1 MTARSL
7 FALLILSVLRSAG
20 PPAGWCADRG
30 EAVGDA
36 KGNRPLRYV
45 RVYVPTDRLSLEDC
59 RDENVRY
66 WPVAPDEFER
76 LVSIAEKARPKE
88 ETSTAAAIVSARY
101 SARLEADALVGG
113 VAWIDVVHPAEGPV
127 MLPLAPCGL
136 AISQA
141 VWERDGQAAKIG
153 LGASAGL
160 AVLVERSGRLRL
172 AWSLRGHRDAEDVV
186 GFRWEAPPAP
196 SHCLVL
202 DLPDD
207 VAPAADQGVVT
218 EEGPGGD
225 GTRRWRIEIGGR
237 RQVGLRIAPRNGS
250 REHLPSTRVRQSTEY
265 RFSLKGLD
273 VSSRLELDVHEAP
286 LEHLPLTLDP
296 GLRLVKAL
304 YGDRPLRWAFL
315 PAASGEEGTGV
326 VLEFPEPVQ
335 GMKRL
340 VQLQALAPL
349 QLDRRWKLPAIRPEG
364 TFWEQGAGVLLVR
377 APLQLGQLVPIQGE
391 QSSKIDSLASPYS
404 GETVELQYFSPD
416 ATAEI
421 VLARPEA
428 PLRVDSGAMI
438 EFGGGEVA
446 GQIMA
451 DVWVAH
457 GKRFQL
463 KADVGRLWD
472 VDSVEAVP
480 KGAVADWSVER
491 EGATSKLSIQ
501 LAEALPQRLA
511 DVSPLRLVIA
521 ARRVRSVS
529 GQTLGIQDLDPV
541 RFRGATEGR
550 RLVCLRAREPYELKV
565 SGGEML
571 TRVDPERLEAGALA
585 LFSESP
591 RGLVFER
598 DPGADGLNV
607 SLEAR
612 KPGYSAAIRVDATVS
627 GDSLTESYE
636 LGCVPEGGRRV
647 DRVRVHFS
655 QSRTAALRWEP
666 GSEDEE
672 HWSVRR
678 VSPGGPTAS
687 DGASEGETWEIR
699 LRPPRSV
706 GFTIRA
712 ARTGPLADDALV
724 GLASLPE
731 ARDQQGTVVVSSIGS
746 AAVRIENHR
755 LKSIPTDAVSA
766 GRDGTVRAAFRFDP
780 GRDAVP
786 DAEATLSISRL
797 EAEDAPATAWVWS
810 CQLESQYEVSG
821 IGRHVATY
829 RLDTAGAER
838 LRLALPA
845 GVGLQDVHAVWVDD
859 GQVTPRSVADG
870 GGGLLEVDLPP
881 GRRFPVVS
889 ICLATA
895 GPPLGVVDAVVP
907 PLPET
912 DVPVL
917 NRDWTVWLPP
927 GYEAHDPSLGRWRQ
941 ATAPLSWA
949 QRLFGPLGRGSD
961 PAPFDPLSL
970 GDWRRAIGGPV
981 PRRSAEEKAGALVRR
996 LGELTGGDRSG
1007 QGTDDLDWGT
1017 LLTDESIQSL
1027 LADRTAGRAGLE
1039 LLIDRRA
1046 LSRLGLAPHAPVPA
1060 TYGEVAAG
1068 RGFRLLSDSH
1078 LALLVHAHAIAVTSA
1093 TAAASY
1099 RGQLAPVENGK
1110 LAPLEARALSWIG
1123 PGPLFDQIEQ
1133 AAAGDP
1139 DGPFL
1144 PPYAWQQRPGDPPLP
1159 WSFPRPSGH
1168 GSVEPYGWTACQLDV
1183 SGRVPVR
1190 LSLIRRDALRAFCW
1204 TAFLAAIGLAWW
1216 KAMYR
1221 PRALTV
1227 MLGLFG
1233 VAALVLPETYAPI
1246 ASGALLGALF
1256 VAGFR
1261 LIRPRR
1267 AGGAGG
1273 AFLGGSSARPVRSRA
1288 AIGAGIVLGVVV
1300 TLLAAQDS
1308 ARCGEPGSKPHPAW
1322 WPAHGVLIPALP
1334 AAEGQPPAMEPT
1346 GDKYQVPE
1354 VLYEA
1359 LKRRAAAG
1367 AEEPQGWLLGGATY
1381 SGSLAWQPGP
1391 ERLVPGQIKA
1401 AYDLEVLGTSAR
1413 VRIPFGKEGP
1423 RLPPDGVLLDGR
1435 AVPHEVDESGLL
1447 LSVSDRGPHRLE
1459 LSLTPGLEPSGT
1471 STGFDLAIPRLAT
1484 ARLEL
1489 TVPLDAPPLDVRS
1502 AVGVV
1507 KEDRGAESVRL
1518 TAELGPTD
1526 RLSVHWQQVT
1536 SRGSAGPVVEV
1547 EELLWLEVQRE
1558 SVDLHARFKFQVGES
1573 QVRQLF
1579 LTVDPRL
1586 QRKGPFECD
1595 AGPIVEVPAA
1605 GTPGQPPAIGLVL
1618 ERPVSNRQLVL
1629 RATFHVKDR
1638 TGVGRLS
1645 LPPLQTQNARVAKRW
1660 LAVSV
1665 APSLEYEQQGVDPW
1679 EPIAVPDFLSA
1690 WGEGATQPRFAHSLP
1705 PGERAPTRQRG
1716 SWSMSTRRSKPET
1729 TAKQTALWSI
1739 DSREA
1744 RVDFDARLSTAA
1756 GYHFQ
1761 YRFSAPA
1768 ELEVERISV
1777 LEGGEER
1784 ADRWRRAPDGMV
1796 TVFLKRALSGDQT
1809 LSVRGRLPAPA
1820 RGKLSLPV
1828 LRVEDVLLQSSVIQ
1842 LFRKPE
1848 TQVDVSETTGLVAID
1863 APVVDESRASL
1874 GRLAAAF
1881 DADCAGKVRAT
1892 LTLAPNR
1899 PNVHGEQVTSL
1910 RSDAGHW
1917 EADVEFRVDADR
1929 GVIDG
1934 LRLRVPPG
1942 FDGPY
1947 KIDTPS
1953 TWKVEEVDHQRLLLV
1968 QLVSAVT
1975 GQHRFTVSSP
1985 LTLAPGERVSVPH
1998 VVLEGADIEKHR
2010 LVLPTQSGLHPVAW
2024 ETDGLRETALPEN
2037 AAAPLVAPEAF
2048 VAYQVDAGRFRA
2060 SLRPFRG
2067 EPQVDM
2073 ADVHVAWQIEGTCHG
2088 VALFDLRPGSLSE
2101 CTLRLPAGCG
2111 LVQVTVDGVAKV
2123 AVRGEENRWL
2133 VPLGVSALPQ
2143 RVGVLFQGTIPAL
2156 DASGLLRLDA
2166 PTLTA
2171 PAPDELPTPQTLW
2184 TVFGPSAY
2192 EPGRPQG
2199 LAPVSPLEQD
2209 LRRLQNVEG
2218 LMEAA
2223 AGVTS
2228 DEPEEGDLWYRVWA
2242 RRWVALC
2249 DRTMH
2254 GRFLGGRGEAGETPL
2269 SELLPLDRLPAA
2281 VAARLESGNMLAQVA
2296 DETRPATDLGQLWLQ
2311 TLDRTRPATRC
2322 IGQAGPASIA
2332 LRYRRVEA
2340 RGFSSRL
2347 VGAAVLAGVVLLT
2360 VVGIR
2365 LGGFFTV
2372 SRRWPCLVGVL
2383 VGLGWWLWLWPSAL
2397 GWGIVLVSL
2406 LTSFRWGWK
2415 RPRPS
2420 GSAIVALTL
2429 PPG

>member
-7 FALLILSVLRSAG
+7 FALLILSVLGSAVSL
-20 PPAGWCADRG
+20 AGWYADQG
-30 EAVGDA
+30 EAADDPQ
-36 KGNRPLRYV
+36 GNRSLRYV

-76 LVSIAEKARPKE
+76 LVSIAEKARPQD
-88 ETSTAAAIVSARY
+88 ETLTAAAIVSARY
-101 SARLEADALVGG
+101 TARLEADALVGG
-113 VAWIDVVHPAEGPV
+113 EAWIDVVHTAEGPV
-127 MLPLAPCGL
+127 MLPLTPCGL
-136 AISQA
+136 AIGQA
-141 VWERDGQAAKIG
+141 VWDEDGQAAKIG
-153 LGASAGL
+153 LGAKEGL
-160 AVLVERSGRLRL
+160 AVLVERSGRLRF

-186 GFRWEAPPAP
+186 GFRWEAPASPTN
-196 SHCLVL
+196 CLVL
-202 DLPDD
+202 DLPADM
-207 VAPAADQGVVT
+207 APADEHGVVT
-218 EEGPGGD
+218 EEGPGGE
-225 GTRRWRIEIGGR
+225 GTRRWRIEMGTASSL
-237 RQVGLRIAPRNGS
+237 GLRLAPRSGS
-250 REHLPSTRVRQSTEY
+250 RERLPSTRVRQSTEY

-273 VSSRLELDVHEAP
+273 VSSRLELDVHGGP

-304 YGDRPLRWAFL
+304 YGDRPLRWAFT
-315 PAASGEEGTGV
+315 ASSGEGGTGV

-340 VQLQALAPL
+340 VQLHALAPL

-364 TFWEQGAGVLLVR
+364 TFWEQGRGVFLVP
-377 APLQLGQLVPIQGE
+377 APLQLEQLVPIQGE
-391 QSSKIDSLASPYS
+391 QSSKIDSLASPRS

-416 ATAEI
+416 ATAEV
-421 VLARPEA
+421 VLTRPEA
-428 PLRVDSGAMI
+428 SLHVDSGATI
-438 EFGGGEVA
+438 ELGGGEVA
-446 GQIMA
+446 AQIMA

-480 KGAVADWSVER
+480 EGGLADWSVER
-491 EGATSKLSIQ
+491 EGPTSRLNIQ
-501 LAEALPQRLA
+501 LAEALPQRLPN
-511 DVSPLRLVIA
+511 VSPVRLAIA

-529 GQTLGIQDLDPV
+529 GKTLGITDLDPL

-550 RLVCLRAREPYELKV
+550 RFVCLRAREPYELKV
-565 SGGEML
+565 SGSEML
-571 TRVDPERLEAGALA
+571 TRVDPQSLEATTLS
-585 LFSESP
+585 LFSQSP

-598 DPGADGLNV
+598 DAGADGLNV

-612 KPGYSAAIRVDATVS
+612 KPGYSATIRIEATVS
-627 GDSLTESYE
+627 EDSLTESYE

-655 QSRTAALRWEP
+655 QSRTAPLRWEP
-666 GSEDEE
+666 GSDDEE
-672 HWSVRR
+672 HWSVHR
-678 VSPGGPTAS
+678 VPLGGQTAS
-687 DGASEGETWEIR
+687 GGASEGETWEIR

-712 ARTGPLADDALV
+712 TRTSPLADDALV

-731 ARDQQGTVVVSSIGS
+731 ARDQQGTVVVSSTGS
-746 AAVRIENHR
+746 AAVRIEHR
-755 LKSIPTDAVSA
+755 RLTSVPADAVSA
-766 GRDGTVRAAFRFDP
+766 GRDNTVRAAFRYDP
-780 GRDAVP
+780 VRDAFP

-829 RLDTAGAER
+829 RLDTAGAKR
-838 LRLALPA
+838 LRLTLPT
-845 GVGLQDVHAVWVDD
+845 GVGPEDIHAVWVDD
-859 GQVTPRSVADG
+859 GQVAPRSVVDG
-870 GGGLLEVDLPP
+870 AGGVLEVDLPP

-889 ICLATA
+889 ICLATVGA
-895 GPPLGVVDAVVP
+895 PLGVVDAVVP

-912 DVPVL
+912 DVPML
-917 NRDWTVWLPP
+917 NRHWTVWLPP

-941 ATAPLSWA
+941 ATASLSWA

-961 PAPFDPLSL
+961 SAPFDPLSL
-970 GDWRRAIGGPV
+970 GDWRQAIGGSI
-981 PRRSAEEKAGALVRR
+981 PRRSAEEKAGALVRQ
-996 LGELTGGDRSG
+996 LGELTDGDRSG

-1017 LLTDESIQSL
+1017 LLTDESIQAI
-1027 LADRTAGRAGLE
+1027 LADRTGGRAGLE

-1060 TYGEVAAG
+1060 TYGEVTAG
-1068 RGFRLLSDSH
+1068 RGFRLLRRSH
-1078 LALLVHAHAIAVTSA
+1078 LTLLVHTGAIAVTST

-1099 RGQLAPVENGK
+1099 RAQLAPVENGK
-1110 LAPLEARALSWIG
+1110 LAPLEGRALWWIG

-1133 AAAGDP
+1133 AAAGEP

-1144 PPYAWQQRPGDPPLP
+1144 PAYAWRQRPGDSPLP
-1159 WSFPRPSGH
+1159 WSFTQPSGH
-1168 GSVEPYGWTACQLDV
+1168 GSVEPCGWTAYQLDV
-1183 SGRVPVR
+1183 SGRLPGR
-1190 LSLIRRDALRAFCW
+1190 LSLIRRDALRAFRW
-1204 TAFLAAIGLAWW
+1204 AAFLAAIGLAWW
-1216 KAMYR
+1216 KAIHR
-1221 PRALTV
+1221 PATLTV

-1233 VAALVLPETYAPI
+1233 VAALLLPETYAQI
-1246 ASGALLGALF
+1246 ASGALLGTLF

-1267 AGGAGG
+1267 DGGAGG
-1273 AFLGGSSARPVRSRA
+1273 AFLGGSSPPPVQSKA
-1288 AIGAGIVLGVVV
+1288 AIGAGIAVGVVV
-1300 TLLAAQDS
+1300 TLLATHGS
-1308 ARCGEPGSKPHPAW
+1308 ARCGEPGSKPRPAW

-1334 AAEGQPPAMEPT
+1334 AADGQTPAMEPT
-1346 GDKYQVPE
+1346 GDKYQVPD

-1359 LKRRAAAG
+1359 LKRLAAAG
-1367 AEEPQGWLLGGATY
+1367 AEDPQGWLLGGATY

-1391 ERLVPGQIKA
+1391 ERLVPSEIKA
-1401 AYDLEVLGTSAR
+1401 TFDLEVLGTSAR
-1413 VRIPFGKEGP
+1413 VRIPFGEQGP
-1423 RLPPDGVLLDGR
+1423 RLLPDGVLLDGR
-1435 AVPHEVDESGLL
+1435 AVQHEVDENALL
-1447 LSVSDRGPHRLE
+1447 FNVSDRGPHRLE
-1459 LSLTPGLEPSGT
+1459 LALTPGLEPSGT

-1489 TVPLDAPPLDVRS
+1489 TVPPDAPALDVRS
-1502 AVGVV
+1502 AVGIV
-1507 KEDRGAESVRL
+1507 KEDREAESARL

-1526 RLSVHWQQVT
+1526 RLSVHWEQVT
-1536 SRGSAGPVVEV
+1536 SRGSTGPVVEV

-1579 LTVDPRL
+1579 LSVDPRL

-1595 AGPIVEVPAA
+1595 AGPIAEVPVA
-1605 GTPGQPPAIGLVL
+1605 GAPGQPQTIGIEL
-1618 ERPVSNRQLVL
+1618 ERPVSDRQIVL
-1629 RATFHVKDR
+1629 QATFHLKDR

-1645 LPPLQTQNARVAKRW
+1645 LPHLRTQNARVAKRW

-1665 APSLEYEQQGVDPW
+1665 GPSLEHEQQGVDSL

-1690 WGEGATQPRFAHSLP
+1690 WGEGATQPRFAYSLP
-1705 PGERAPTRQRG
+1705 PGERAPTRQRW

-1729 TAKQTALWSI
+1729 TVEQTALWSFA
-1739 DSREA
+1739 SREA

-1761 YRFSAPA
+1761 YRLSAPP
-1768 ELEVERISV
+1768 ELEIERISV

-1784 ADRWRRAPDGMV
+1784 ADRWRHAPDGMV

-1809 LSVRGRLPAPA
+1809 LSLQGRLPVPA
-1820 RGKLSLPV
+1820 RGKLPLPV
-1828 LRVEDVLLQSSVIQ
+1828 LKVEDALLQSSVIQ
-1842 LFRKPE
+1842 LFRKRE
-1848 TQVDVSETTGLVAID
+1848 VQVDVGETTGLVAIE

-1881 DADCAGKVRAT
+1881 DADCAGKVSAT
-1892 LTLAPNR
+1892 LTLTPNR
-1899 PNVHGEQVTSL
+1899 PGVHGEQITSL
-1910 RSDAGHW
+1910 RSDGGLW
-1917 EADVEFRVDADR
+1917 EADVEFRLNADR
-1929 GVIDG
+1929 GVIDEF
-1934 LRLRVPPG
+1934 RLRVPRG

-1947 KIDTPS
+1947 RIDTPS
-1953 TWKVEEVDHQRLLLV
+1953 TCEVEEADDRRWLLV
-1968 QLVSAVT
+1968 QLVSAIT

-1985 LTLAPGERVSVPH
+1985 LTLAPGERVSVPQ
-1998 VVLEGADIEKHR
+1998 VVLEGAHIDKR
-2010 LVLPTQSGLHPVAW
+2010 LLVLPTQSGLQPVAW
-2024 ETDGLRETALPEN
+2024 ETEGLRETALPEDS
-2037 AAAPLVAPEAF
+2037 AAPLVAPEAF
-2048 VAYQVDAGRFRA
+2048 VAYQVGAGPFRA
-2060 SLRPFRG
+2060 SLRAFRG
-2067 EPQVDM
+2067 EPQVDL
-2073 ADVHVAWQIEGTCHG
+2073 ADVRVAWQIEGTCHG

-2101 CTLRLPAGCG
+2101 CTLRLPAGCD
-2111 LVQVTVDGVAKV
+2111 LVQVTVDGVAEV
-2123 AVRGEENRWL
+2123 PVRSEENRWL
-2133 VPLGVSALPQ
+2133 IPLGVSALPQ
-2143 RVGVLFQGTIPAL
+2143 RVGVLFQGTIASP
-2156 DASGLLRLDA
+2156 DASGLVRLDA
-2166 PTLTA
+2166 PTLSA
-2171 PAPDELPTPQTLW
+2171 PTPDGLAPRHTLW

-2199 LAPVSPLEQD
+2199 LPPVTPLEQD
-2209 LRRLQNVEG
+2209 LRRLQNVEA

-2228 DEPEEGDLWYRVWA
+2228 DEPEEGDHWYRVWA

-2249 DRTMH
+2249 NRTMP
-2254 GRFLGGRGEAGETPL
+2254 GRLPGRRGEAGETSL

-2281 VAARLESGNMLAQVA
+2281 VAARLQSGNTLAQVA
-2296 DETRPATDLGQLWLQ
+2296 AETRLARDFGQLWLQ
-2311 TLDRTRPATRC
+2311 TLDRAQPATRC
-2322 IGQAGPASIA
+2322 IGQAGPPSIA
-2332 LRYRRVEA
+2332 LRYRRAEA

-2347 VGAAVLAGVVLLT
+2347 LGAAVLAGTVLLT
-2360 VVGIR
+2360 VVGVR
-2365 LGGFFTV
+2365 LGSFFTL

-2397 GWGIVLVSL
+2397 GWGIVLVSVL
-2406 LTSFRWGWK
+2406 ASFRWGWK
-2415 RPRPS
+2415 RPRQS